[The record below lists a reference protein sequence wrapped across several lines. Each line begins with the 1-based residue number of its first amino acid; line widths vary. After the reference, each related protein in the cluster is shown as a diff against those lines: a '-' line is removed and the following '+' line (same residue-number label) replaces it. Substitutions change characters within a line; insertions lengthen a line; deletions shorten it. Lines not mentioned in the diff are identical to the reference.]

1 MRGWPAFLLAAAL
14 APVASARQ
22 EPDLKKTLA
31 REIVGPHRGMDDV
44 QAYIDPRIPA
54 MPDVRTVAEWE
65 KVSRKLRADVLDT
78 VVFRGEAAAWRT
90 LETKVEWLGELEGGA
105 GYRLRKL
112 RYEAVPGLWIP
123 AILYAPE
130 KLSGKAPVY
139 MAVNG
144 HDGNGK
150 AAEYKQIRCI
160 NLAKRGVI
168 SLNVEWLGMGQ
179 LRGPGYGHY
188 LMNQLDLCGTSGL
201 APFYLSMKRGLDVLL
216 SLENADPAR
225 VGVSGLSGGGWQT
238 IFITSLDER
247 VTLSNPVAG
256 YSSFRT
262 RLREGKDLGD
272 SEQTPCDLATVAD
285 YAHLTAMRAPRP
297 TLLTFNGKDNCC
309 FEAGYALQPLKDA
322 ALPIFRLYQ
331 KEANLTSHVNHDPG
345 DHNYGL
351 ENRQAFYRVVGEHF
365 FPGDRGFDP
374 REIPCKEE
382 VKTAAQLAVDLPPG
396 NATFLSLAK
405 SLAADLPR
413 EKTLDPAKASARRAR
428 LREVV
433 RAKEFRVAAEKA
445 GSDGRAS
452 FWRLRLDDAFT
463 IPAVELAPA
472 DPKGTTVIFSETGR
486 AGLAADVDRLL
497 AAGQRVIAVDP
508 FYYGE
513 SKIEKRDF
521 LFALLV
527 AATGERPLGLQ
538 ASQIAAVARWAGGPV
553 TLAAVGPRSSLVALV
568 AGALEEKAIVR
579 VDLQKCYG
587 SLKEIL
593 EQGLGVD
600 KAPELFC
607 FGLLE
612 AFDVKQIAALVAPRP
627 VTFAGAADRAR
638 AELGDLKAYYAALGS
653 DFDPL
658 K

>member
-1 MRGWPAFLLAAAL
+1 LVAAQDTA
-14 APVASARQ
+14 
-22 EPDLKKTLA
+22 ELKKLLS
-31 REIVGPHRGMDDV
+31 REIVGPHRGLDDV
-44 QAYIDPRIPA
+44 QAYLSSRIPS
-54 MPDVRTVAEWE
+54 MPDVRTRAEWE
-65 KVSRKLRADVLDT
+65 KAAAKLRADALDK
-78 VVFRGEAAAWRT
+78 VVYRGEAAAWRA
-90 LETKVEWLGELEGGA
+90 LPTKVEWMGDLEGGP
-105 GYRLRKL
+105 GYKLRKL

-123 AILYAPE
+123 AILYVPE
-130 KLSGKAPVY
+130 KLEGKVPVY

-150 AAEYKQIRCI
+150 AADYKQTRCI

-168 SLNVEWLGMGQ
+168 SLNVEWIGMGQ

-216 SLENADPAR
+216 ALENADPSR

-238 IFITSLDER
+238 IFISSLDER

-256 YSSFRT
+256 YSSFKT
-262 RLREGKDLGD
+262 RVHEGKDLGD

-285 YAHLTAMRAPRP
+285 YAHLTALRAPRP

-322 ALPIFRLYQ
+322 ALPIFRLYG
-331 KEANLTSHVNHDPG
+331 KEENLTSHVNHVPG

-351 ENRQAFYRVVGEHF
+351 ENREALYRVVGEHF
-365 FPGDRGFDP
+365 FAGDSRFDP
-374 REIPCKEE
+374 KEIPCKEE
-382 VKTAAQLAVDLPPG
+382 IKTAQQLAVDLPAD

-405 SLAADLPR
+405 SLSADLPR
-413 EKTLDPAKASARRAR
+413 DTTLSPDRRPRPREIVKARDFRVTAEKTGSEGSAT
-428 LREVV
+428 
-433 RAKEFRVAAEKA
+433 
-445 GSDGRAS
+445 
-452 FWRLRLDDAFT
+452 FWRLRMEDAFT
-463 IPAVELAPA
+463 IPAVEVAPA
-472 DPKGTTVIFSETGR
+472 EAKGTTVLFSEAGR
-486 AGLAADVDRLL
+486 ASLSADVDRLL
-497 AAGQRVIAVDP
+497 HAGQRVIAVDP

-527 AATGERPLGLQ
+527 AATGERPLGIQ
-538 ASQIAAVARWAGGPV
+538 ASQIAAVARWAGGTV
-553 TLAAVGPRSSLVALV
+553 TVEAVGPRASLVALV
-568 AGALEEKAIVR
+568 AAALEEKAIAA
-579 VDLQKCYG
+579 LELHKSYG

-593 EQGLGVD
+593 EAGLGVD

-612 AFDVKQIAALVAPRP
+612 AFDVKQLVALVAPRP
-627 VTFAGAADRAR
+627 VAFVTTSDRAKS
-638 AELGDLKAYYAALGS
+638 ELADLKAHYSKLGV
-653 DFDPL
+653 DFDPIR
-658 K
+658 